1 MKELKKFV
9 MNNIFRNLDES
20 FPHEEELI
28 IKKFFFKGKKVA
40 CGDEFPHVPHAVK
53 MYKNVSGDT
62 LEEFCL
68 GWEGKLPDSSRLII
82 WVREFL
88 PPDESFNYERAHGY
102 YIILPLSL
110 LVSSKSEWKKELP

>member
-9 MNNIFRNLDES
+9 INKIFRNLDES

-40 CGDEFPHVPHAVK
+40 CEKDYPHVPHAVK
-53 MYKNVSGDT
+53 MYTTVSGDT

-68 GWEGKLPDSSRLII
+68 GWEGKTTDNCQLII
-82 WVREFL
+82 WIQKFL
-88 PPDESFNYERAHGY
+88 PPDKNFNYERVQGY
-102 YIILPLSL
+102 YIMLPLRL
-110 LVSSKSEWKKELP
+110 LVVSKPEQGKEE